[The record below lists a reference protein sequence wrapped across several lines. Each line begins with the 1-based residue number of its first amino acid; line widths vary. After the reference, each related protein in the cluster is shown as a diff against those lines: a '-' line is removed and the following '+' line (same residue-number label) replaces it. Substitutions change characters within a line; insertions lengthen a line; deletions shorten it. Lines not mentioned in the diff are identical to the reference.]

1 MSFVKALYGTIVTSD
16 FTLPEGKVG
25 FTETDHLYSE
35 MERDGK
41 VKLFKTKEEADKYEY
56 KSSMQLFHESFKTL
70 NPPEGE
76 TAQPSSLDFE
86 KSAPV
91 IIDGKPSNEIVKKDE
106 EVVKKDE
113 KGEKNK
119 NLTDNK

>member
-25 FTETDHLYSE
+25 FTETDRLYSE
-35 MERDGK
+35 LEKDGK
-41 VKLFKTKEEADKYEY
+41 VKLFKTQEEADGYEF

-70 NPPEGE
+70 NPSEGE
-76 TAQPSSLDFE
+76 VTQPSSLDFE
-86 KSAPV
+86 KSKPV
-91 IIDGKPSNEIVKKDE
+91 IVDGKLSNEVVKKDEIVKKDE
-106 EVVKKDE
+106 KDE
-113 KGEKNK
+113 KGK